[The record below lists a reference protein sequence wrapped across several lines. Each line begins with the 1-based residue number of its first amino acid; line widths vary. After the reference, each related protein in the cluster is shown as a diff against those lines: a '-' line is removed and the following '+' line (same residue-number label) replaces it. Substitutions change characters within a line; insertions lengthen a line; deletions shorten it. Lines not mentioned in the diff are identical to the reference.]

1 MWYQIIKYLKFLY
14 RSTNQHGVHS
24 PFVYDLVTN
33 CFYDR
38 TNYEDYK
45 SIASYRNELLSNKK
59 KINVIDLG
67 VGSQKITSNERSIA
81 EMAKYAGTTFS
92 RAKLLYRITNYFK
105 PKQILELGTSLGIAS
120 YAMLKGYPKCKIT
133 TVEGCE
139 NIHAFSKYNLLKN
152 NINNIELIN
161 KSFDSV
167 IKEVNKKS
175 FDLIFFDG
183 NHQKEATLAY
193 FEALLT
199 TIHNDAVFIFDDIYL
214 TKNMTEAWEEIKSH
228 PKVKVTIDTY
238 YWGFVFFRSEQKKE
252 HFTIR
257 V

>member
-1 MWYQIIKYLKFLY
+1 MWYQIIQYLKFLY

-24 PFVYDLVTN
+24 PFVFNVITK
-33 CFYDR
+33 CFYDK
-38 TNYEDYK
+38 TKYEDYK
-45 SIASYRNELLSNKK
+45 SIANYRKELLSNKK
-59 KINVIDLG
+59 KIKVNDLG
-67 VGSQKITSNERSIA
+67 IGSQKITSNERSIA
-81 EMAKYAGTTFS
+81 EMAKYAGTPFS
-92 RAKLLYRITNYFK
+92 RAKFLYRITNYFK
-105 PKQILELGTSLGIAS
+105 PKHILELGTSLGTAS
-120 YAMLKGYPKCKIT
+120 YAMHKGFPECKIT

-139 NIHAFSKYNLLKN
+139 NIYAFTKHNFLKN
-152 NINNIELIN
+152 NINGIELIN
-161 KSFDSV
+161 NSFESV
-167 IKEVNKKS
+167 IKDVNTKS

-183 NHQKEATLAY
+183 NHQKEATLTY
-193 FEALLT
+193 FEALLS
-199 TIHNDAVFIFDDIYL
+199 TIHNDSVFIFDDIYL